1 MKGPPRAKFSWFSLT
16 ELHRKVTIAEDARE
30 KLGRVPLGPQGD
42 NATERRIAKL
52 DEQLKHL
59 MKELDDGIK
68 ESLSES
74 ERIAEVIGNIKY
86 AGYDVFPMLEATIG
100 FNRREESIKKEPLKS
115 VTNPSGRV
123 RFTTQDATFF
133 KALKISVDE
142 DMH

>member
-1 MKGPPRAKFSWFSLT
+1 
-16 ELHRKVTIAEDARE
+16 
-30 KLGRVPLGPQGD
+30 
-42 NATERRIAKL
+42 
-52 DEQLKHL
+52 

-74 ERIAEVIGNIKY
+74 ERIAEVIVDIKY
-86 AGYDVFPMLEATIG
+86 AGYDVFLVLAATIG

-115 VTNPSGRV
+115 VTNPLGRV
-123 RFTTQDATFF
+123 RFTTQDAKFL